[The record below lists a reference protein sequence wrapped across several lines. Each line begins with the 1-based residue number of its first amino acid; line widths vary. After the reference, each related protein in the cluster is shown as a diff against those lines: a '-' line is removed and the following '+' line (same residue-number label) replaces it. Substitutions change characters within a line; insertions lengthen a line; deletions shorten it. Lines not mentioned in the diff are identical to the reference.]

1 VGGGEGIA
9 ALLHYAARAT
19 TTAPSRDR
27 MVTAMGL
34 GFDLVFLSGGRAY
47 RQPAERKEKMQ
58 ACSWLCPWRV
68 TPALWAERAQARH
81 GAESQCLH
89 FFSRWEN
96 CASAG
101 TALDLRSY
109 LQRSLPT
116 GASVSQKNKESL
128 PRWRRGVSSVEPLPP
143 RADKHTLLHLQ
154 RREATSRPACKG
166 MG

>member
-1 VGGGEGIA
+1 MGGGEGIA

-34 GFDLVFLSGGRAY
+34 GFDLVLLSGGRAY

-68 TPALWAERAQARH
+68 TPVLWAERAQARH

-89 FFSRWEN
+89 FFSRWDN
-96 CASAG
+96 CVSAG

-109 LQRSLPT
+109 LSMLFTFRRVVFHKRIKRACRAG
-116 GASVSQKNKESL
+116 GAGFQA
-128 PRWRRGVSSVEPLPP
+128 SSPFPQE
-143 RADKHTLLHLQ
+143 RIDTHCCT
-154 RREATSRPACKG
+154 C
-166 MG
+166 